1 VKLKNILIIILL
13 VLATTSTSACIYLE
27 PSKNVEITLKTN
39 GSDVQVETSNTFFF
53 FDTVPI
59 SMKREMANK
68 ALDDIYSDTSTVE
81 SIKND
86 MQEIAEVYGYNV
98 TVTID
103 SQFGT
108 DQLPMVATVN
118 GTSMVPTLQN
128 GQNVVLVKTKDF
140 KVGDIVV
147 ARHPEH
153 GLIVKRVAQIKGDQV
168 YLMSDNRE
176 VVITNNY
183 IIKGLDTW
191 LPIENVVGVVQDI
204 NT

>member
-1 VKLKNILIIILL
+1 MKLRNILIIILL
-13 VLATTSTSACIYLE
+13 VLATTSTSACVYLE
-27 PSKNVEITLKTN
+27 PSKNVDVTIKTN
-39 GSDVQVETSNTFFF
+39 GSDVQVDTSNILLF
-53 FDTVPI
+53 FDTVPT
-59 SMKREMANK
+59 SMKQEMANK
-68 ALDDIYSDTSTVE
+68 ALEDIYSDTSTVE

-86 MQEIAEVYGYNV
+86 MQEIADYYDYNV

-108 DQLPMVATVN
+108 DQLPMVATVK
-118 GTSMVPTLQN
+118 GTSMLPTLQN
-128 GQNVVLVKTKDF
+128 GQNVVLLKTKDF
-140 KVGDIVV
+140 KVDDIVV

-191 LPIENVVGVVQDI
+191 LPQEDVVGVVKAY
-204 NT
+204 